1 MKGGK
6 EKFLAQAYFF
16 EQLLLWSGRRWPL
29 APAKSDPE
37 QPLFHS
43 LPEMAEDVRQERK
56 LSWVDDYGKELVTE
70 FYSISRR
77 IPWKEC
83 CLIWP
88 SQGLSPHGLAY
99 RLE

>member
-1 MKGGK
+1 MNLLCLTGPGREGDERGSTGGK
-6 EKFLAQAYFF
+6 KICCEPVLAFRQ
-16 EQLLLWSGRRWPL
+16 GRR
-29 APAKSDPE
+29 
-37 QPLFHS
+37 
-43 LPEMAEDVRQERK
+43 ERK

-83 CLIWP
+83 CLIRP
-88 SQGLSPHGLAY
+88 SQGLSPHGPAY